1 MTGAQPTRQAFTA
14 LDIMTHGPMVVGRTA
29 TVQEVADVMFASE
42 VRHVPVVERGT
53 LLGMVSDRDLRSYVL
68 PRAEQVLRADEA
80 QARLSANVELV
91 MRSDVL
97 SVTTE
102 TPVADIIDLML
113 REKIGAVPVLHPASG
128 ELLGMVSYVDVLQIA
143 RAFF

>member
-1 MTGAQPTRQAFTA
+1 MAGTEPTGQALTA
-14 LDIMTHGPMVVGRTA
+14 LDLMTRGPMVVGRTA

-42 VRHVPVVERGT
+42 VRHVPVVERGA

-68 PRAEQVLRADEA
+68 PRAEQIIRMDEA

-97 SVTTE
+97 TVTTE

-113 REKIGAVPVLHPASG
+113 REKIGAVPVLHPDSG
-128 ELLGMVSYVDVLQIA
+128 ELLGMVSYIDVLQVA